1 MGLIR
6 RLVVP
11 TERVVSEVDVDT
23 QVVQGFPEV
32 GDLLALTY
40 ELVETRAQRVR
51 FPCVNLAAFMYQ
63 APQ

>member
-1 MGLIR
+1 MR
-6 RLVVP
+6 
-11 TERVVSEVDVDT
+11 EVDVDT

-40 ELVETRAQRVR
+40 RVGRNQGAARALS
-51 FPCVNLAAFMYQ
+51 CVNLAAFMYQ